1 MFRKVHDV
9 EIPPLQD
16 GATIKL
22 KKKGNICIL
31 KLSGKL
37 NLYNIYQVEFFFNQ
51 LVEKGNKSII
61 LDLKKVNYLDSSGL
75 GGLLKMSTDIKKY
88 NGNMS
93 ICRLQD
99 YPKNLVK
106 MACLEYTLL
115 VSSSVRESI
124 KKLKQAS

>member
-1 MFRKVHDV
+1 MFRKVHDI
-9 EIPPLQD
+9 ETPILRD
-16 GATIKL
+16 GTIKL
-22 KKKGNICIL
+22 KKKGNVCIL

-37 NLYNIYQVEFFFNQ
+37 DLYNIYQVETFYNQ

-61 LDLKKVNYLDSSGL
+61 LDLKKVSYLDSSGL

-88 NGNMS
+88 DGNMS
-93 ICRLQD
+93 ICRLQGHS
-99 YPKNLVK
+99 KSLVK

>member
-1 MFRKVHDV
+1 MFRKVHDI
-9 EIPPLQD
+9 ETPILRD
-16 GATIKL
+16 GTIKL
-22 KKKGNICIL
+22 KKKGNVCIL

-37 NLYNIYQVEFFFNQ
+37 DLYNIYQVETFYNQ

-99 YPKNLVK
+99 SPKSLVK
-106 MACLEYTLL
+106 TTCLGYTFLM
-115 VSSSVRESI
+115 SDSVRESI

>member
-9 EIPPLQD
+9 EIPALQD
-16 GATIKL
+16 GAIKL

-37 NLYNIYQVEFFFNQ
+37 DLYNIYQVEIFFNQ

-61 LDLKKVNYLDSSGL
+61 LDLKKVSYLDSSGL

-99 YPKNLVK
+99 HPKSLVK
-106 MACLEYTLL
+106 MACLEYTFL
-115 VSSSVRESI
+115 VSGSVRESI
-124 KKLKQAS
+124 KKLRQAS

>member
-1 MFRKVHDV
+1 MFRKVHDI
-9 EIPPLQD
+9 ETPILRD
-16 GATIKL
+16 GTIKL
-22 KKKGNICIL
+22 KKKGNVCIL
-31 KLSGKL
+31 KLGGKL
-37 NLYNIYQVEFFFNQ
+37 DLYNIYQVEIFFNQ

-61 LDLKKVNYLDSSGL
+61 LDLKKVSYLDSSGL

-106 MACLEYTLL
+106 RACLEYPLL
-115 VSSSVRESI
+115 VSDSVRESI
-124 KKLKQAS
+124 KKLRQS

>member
-9 EIPPLQD
+9 EIPTLRD
-16 GATIKL
+16 GTIKL
-22 KKKGNICIL
+22 KKKGSVCIL

-37 NLYNIYQVEFFFNQ
+37 DLYNIYQVEIFFNQ
-51 LVEKGNKSII
+51 LVEKDNKSII

-99 YPKNLVK
+99 YPKSLVK
-106 MACLEYTLL
+106 MACLEYTFL

-124 KKLKQAS
+124 KKLRQAN

>member
-22 KKKGNICIL
+22 KKKGSICIL

-37 NLYNIYQVEFFFNQ
+37 DLYNIYQVEFFFNQ

-61 LDLKKVNYLDSSGL
+61 LDLKKVSYLDSSGL

-99 YPKNLVK
+99 YPKSLVK
-106 MACLEYTLL
+106 RACLEYPFL
-115 VSSSVRESI
+115 VSDSVRESI
-124 KKLKQAS
+124 KKLRQS

>member
-1 MFRKVHDV
+1 MFRKVHDI
-9 EIPPLQD
+9 ETPILRD
-16 GATIKL
+16 GAIKL
-22 KKKGNICIL
+22 KKKGNVCIL

-37 NLYNIYQVEFFFNQ
+37 DLYNIYQVEIFFNQ

-61 LDLKKVNYLDSSGL
+61 LDLKKVSYLDSSGL

-99 YPKNLVK
+99 YPKSLVK
-106 MACLEYTLL
+106 SACLEYPLL
-115 VSSSVRESI
+115 VSDSVRESI
-124 KKLKQAS
+124 KKLRQS

>member
-16 GATIKL
+16 GVTIKL
-22 KKKGNICIL
+22 KKKGNIRIL

-37 NLYNIYQVEFFFNQ
+37 DLYNIYQVEIFFNH

-61 LDLKKVNYLDSSGL
+61 LDFKKVSYLDSSGL

-99 YPKNLVK
+99 YPKSLVK
-106 MACLEYTLL
+106 MACFDYTLL
-115 VSSSVRESI
+115 VSDSVRESI

>member
-9 EIPPLQD
+9 EIPTLRD
-16 GATIKL
+16 GTIKL
-22 KKKGNICIL
+22 KKKGSVCIL

-37 NLYNIYQVEFFFNQ
+37 DLYNIYQVEIFFNQ

-99 YPKNLVK
+99 HLKSLVK
-106 MACLEYTLL
+106 MACLEYTFL
-115 VSSSVRESI
+115 VSDSVRESI
-124 KKLKQAS
+124 KKLRQTR

>member
-1 MFRKVHDV
+1 MFSKVHGI
-9 EIPPLQD
+9 ETPILRD
-16 GATIKL
+16 GTIKL
-22 KKKGNICIL
+22 KKKGNVCIL

-37 NLYNIYQVEFFFNQ
+37 DLYNIYQVETFYNQ

-99 YPKNLVK
+99 HPKSLVK
-106 MACLEYTLL
+106 MTCLEYTFL
-115 VSSSVRESI
+115 VSGSVRESI
-124 KKLKQAS
+124 KKLRQAS

>member
-9 EIPPLQD
+9 EIPTLRD
-16 GATIKL
+16 DTIKL
-22 KKKGNICIL
+22 KKKGSVCIL

-37 NLYNIYQVEFFFNQ
+37 DLYNIYQVEIFFNQ

-61 LDLKKVNYLDSSGL
+61 LDLKKVDYLDGSGL

-99 YPKNLVK
+99 YPKSLVK
-106 MACLEYTLL
+106 MACLEYTFL
-115 VSSSVRESI
+115 VSDSVRESI
-124 KKLKQAS
+124 KKLRQTR

>member
-1 MFRKVHDV
+1 MNDLIAFEFLSRIVEAKTRSHRLLRWCVVH
-9 EIPPLQD
+9 
-16 GATIKL
+16 
-22 KKKGNICIL
+22 
-31 KLSGKL
+31 
-37 NLYNIYQVEFFFNQ
+37 LYNIYQVEIFFNQ

-99 YPKNLVK
+99 YPKSLVK
-106 MACLEYTLL
+106 MACLEYTFL
-115 VSSSVRESI
+115 VSDSVRESI
-124 KKLKQAS
+124 KKLRQTR

>member
-1 MFRKVHDV
+1 MFRKVHDI
-9 EIPPLQD
+9 ETPILRD
-16 GATIKL
+16 GTIKL
-22 KKKGNICIL
+22 KKKGNVCIL

-37 NLYNIYQVEFFFNQ
+37 DLYNIYQVETFYNQ

-99 YPKNLVK
+99 YPKSLVK
-106 MACLEYTLL
+106 MACLEYTFL
-115 VSSSVRESI
+115 VSDSVRESI
-124 KKLKQAS
+124 KKLRQTR

>member
-9 EIPPLQD
+9 GIPTLRD
-16 GATIKL
+16 GTIKL
-22 KKKGNICIL
+22 KKKGSVCIL

-37 NLYNIYQVEFFFNQ
+37 DLYNIYQVEIFFNQ

-61 LDLKKVNYLDSSGL
+61 LDLKKVSYLDSSGL

-99 YPKNLVK
+99 YPKSLVK
-106 MACLEYTLL
+106 MTCLEYTFL
-115 VSSSVRESI
+115 VSGSVRESI
-124 KKLKQAS
+124 KKLRQAN

>member
-9 EIPPLQD
+9 EIPALRD
-16 GATIKL
+16 GTIKL
-22 KKKGNICIL
+22 KKKGSVCIL

-37 NLYNIYQVEFFFNQ
+37 DLYNIYQVEIFFNQ

-61 LDLKKVNYLDSSGL
+61 LDLKKVSYLDSSGL

-106 MACLEYTLL
+106 RACLDYTLL
-115 VSSSVRESI
+115 VSGSVRESI
-124 KKLKQAS
+124 KKLRQAS

>member
-9 EIPPLQD
+9 EIPTLRD
-16 GATIKL
+16 GTIKL
-22 KKKGNICIL
+22 KKKGSVCIL

-37 NLYNIYQVEFFFNQ
+37 DLYNIYQVEIFFNQ

-61 LDLKKVNYLDSSGL
+61 LDLKKVSYLDSSGL

-99 YPKNLVK
+99 YPKSLVK
-106 MACLEYTLL
+106 MTCFDYTFLM
-115 VSSSVRESI
+115 SDSVRESI
-124 KKLKQAS
+124 KKLRQAS

>member
-1 MFRKVHDV
+1 MFRKVHDI
-9 EIPPLQD
+9 ETPILRD
-16 GATIKL
+16 GAIKL
-22 KKKGNICIL
+22 KKKGSICIL

-37 NLYNIYQVEFFFNQ
+37 DLYNTYQVEIFFNQ

-61 LDLKKVNYLDSSGL
+61 LDFKKVSYLDSNGL

-99 YPKNLVK
+99 YPKSLVK
-106 MACLEYTLL
+106 MTCLDYTLL
-115 VSSSVRESI
+115 MSNSVRESI
-124 KKLKQAS
+124 KKLRQAS

>member
-1 MFRKVHDV
+1 MFRRVHDV
-9 EIPPLQD
+9 ETPILRD
-16 GATIKL
+16 GTIKL

-37 NLYNIYQVEFFFNQ
+37 DLYNIYQVEIFFNQ

-61 LDLKKVNYLDSSGL
+61 LDLKKVSYLDSSGL

-99 YPKNLVK
+99 YPKSLVK
-106 MACLEYTLL
+106 TACLEYTFL

-124 KKLKQAS
+124 KKLRQAN

>member
-9 EIPPLQD
+9 GIPTLRD
-16 GATIKL
+16 GTIKL
-22 KKKGNICIL
+22 KKKGRVCIL

-37 NLYNIYQVEFFFNQ
+37 DLYNIYQVEIFFNQ

-61 LDLKKVNYLDSSGL
+61 LDLKKVSYLDSSGL

-99 YPKNLVK
+99 YPKSLVK
-106 MACLEYTLL
+106 MTCLEYTFL
-115 VSSSVRESI
+115 VSGSVRESI
-124 KKLKQAS
+124 KKLRQAN

>member
-1 MFRKVHDV
+1 MFRKIHDI
-9 EIPPLQD
+9 ETPILRD
-16 GATIKL
+16 GTIKL
-22 KKKGNICIL
+22 KKKGNVCIL

-37 NLYNIYQVEFFFNQ
+37 DLYNIYQVETFYNQ

-93 ICRLQD
+93 ICRLQGH
-99 YPKNLVK
+99 PKSLVK

>member
-1 MFRKVHDV
+1 MFRKVHDI
-9 EIPPLQD
+9 ETPILRD
-16 GATIKL
+16 GAIKL
-22 KKKGNICIL
+22 KKKGNVCIL

-37 NLYNIYQVEFFFNQ
+37 DLYNIYQVETFYNQ

-61 LDLKKVNYLDSSGL
+61 LDLKKVSYLDSSGL

-93 ICRLQD
+93 ICRLQV

-106 MACLEYTLL
+106 MACLEYTFL
-115 VSSSVRESI
+115 VSDSVRESI
-124 KKLKQAS
+124 KKLRQAS

>member
-1 MFRKVHDV
+1 MFRKVHDI
-9 EIPPLQD
+9 ETPILRD
-16 GATIKL
+16 GAIKL
-22 KKKGNICIL
+22 KKKGNVCIL

-37 NLYNIYQVEFFFNQ
+37 DLYNIYQVETFYNQ

-61 LDLKKVNYLDSSGL
+61 LDLKKVSYLDSSGL

-93 ICRLQD
+93 ICRLQGH
-99 YPKNLVK
+99 PKNLVK

-115 VSSSVRESI
+115 VSDSVRESI
-124 KKLKQAS
+124 KKLRQAS

>member
-1 MFRKVHDV
+1 MFRKAHNV
-9 EIPPLQD
+9 EIPALQD
-16 GATIKL
+16 GAIKL
-22 KKKGNICIL
+22 KKKGNVCIL

-37 NLYNIYQVEFFFNQ
+37 DLHNIYQVEIFFNQ

-61 LDLKKVNYLDSSGL
+61 LDLKKVSYLDSSGL

-106 MACLEYTLL
+106 MACLEYPLL

>member
-1 MFRKVHDV
+1 MFRKVHDI
-9 EIPPLQD
+9 ETPILRD
-16 GATIKL
+16 GTIKL
-22 KKKGNICIL
+22 KKKGNVCIL

-37 NLYNIYQVEFFFNQ
+37 DLYNIYQVETFYNQ

-61 LDLKKVNYLDSSGL
+61 LDFKKVNYLDSSGL

-99 YPKNLVK
+99 YPKSLVK
-106 MACLEYTLL
+106 MTCLEYTLL
-115 VSSSVRESI
+115 VSGSVRESI
-124 KKLKQAS
+124 KKLRQAS

>member
-9 EIPPLQD
+9 EIPALQD
-16 GATIKL
+16 GTIKL

-37 NLYNIYQVEFFFNQ
+37 DLYNIYQVEIFFNQ

-115 VSSSVRESI
+115 VSDSVRESI
-124 KKLKQAS
+124 KKLRQAS

>member
-1 MFRKVHDV
+1 MFRKVHNV
-9 EIPPLQD
+9 EIPALQD
-16 GATIKL
+16 GAIKL
-22 KKKGNICIL
+22 KKKGNVCIL

-37 NLYNIYQVEFFFNQ
+37 DLHNIYQVEIFFNQ
-51 LVEKGNKSII
+51 LVEKGNKSIV
-61 LDLKKVNYLDSSGL
+61 LDLKKVSYLDSSGL

-106 MACLEYTLL
+106 MACLEYPLL

>member
-1 MFRKVHDV
+1 MFRKVHDI
-9 EIPPLQD
+9 ETPILRD
-16 GATIKL
+16 GTIKL
-22 KKKGNICIL
+22 KKKGNVCIL

-37 NLYNIYQVEFFFNQ
+37 DLYNIYQVETFYNQ

-61 LDLKKVNYLDSSGL
+61 LDFKKVNYLDSSGL

-99 YPKNLVK
+99 YPKSLVK
-106 MACLEYTLL
+106 MTCLEYTFL
-115 VSSSVRESI
+115 VSDSVRESI
-124 KKLKQAS
+124 KKLRQTR

>member
-1 MFRKVHDV
+1 MFRKVHGI
-9 EIPPLQD
+9 ETPILRD
-16 GATIKL
+16 GTIKL
-22 KKKGNICIL
+22 KKKGNFCIL

-37 NLYNIYQVEFFFNQ
+37 DLYNIYQVETFYNQ

-99 YPKNLVK
+99 YPKSLVK
-106 MACLEYTLL
+106 MTCLEYTFL
-115 VSSSVRESI
+115 VSDSVRESI
-124 KKLKQAS
+124 KKLRQTR

>member
-1 MFRKVHDV
+1 M
-9 EIPPLQD
+9 
-16 GATIKL
+16 
-22 KKKGNICIL
+22 
-31 KLSGKL
+31 
-37 NLYNIYQVEFFFNQ
+37 
-51 LVEKGNKSII
+51 
-61 LDLKKVNYLDSSGL
+61 DLKKVSYLDSSGL

-106 MACLEYTLL
+106 SACLEYTLL

>member
-9 EIPPLQD
+9 EIPTLRD
-16 GATIKL
+16 GTIKL
-22 KKKGNICIL
+22 KKKGSVCIL

-37 NLYNIYQVEFFFNQ
+37 DLYNIYQVEIFFNQ
-51 LVEKGNKSII
+51 LVEKGDKSII

-99 YPKNLVK
+99 HPKSLVK
-106 MACLEYTLL
+106 MTCLEYTFL
-115 VSSSVRESI
+115 VSDSVRESI
-124 KKLKQAS
+124 KKLRQTR

>member
-1 MFRKVHDV
+1 MFRKAHNV
-9 EIPPLQD
+9 EIPALQD
-16 GATIKL
+16 GAIKL
-22 KKKGNICIL
+22 KKKGNVCIL

-37 NLYNIYQVEFFFNQ
+37 DLHNIYQVEIFFNQ
-51 LVEKGNKSII
+51 LVEKGNKSIV
-61 LDLKKVNYLDSSGL
+61 LDLKKVSYLDSSGL

-106 MACLEYTLL
+106 MACLEYPLL

>member
-1 MFRKVHDV
+1 MFRKVHDI
-9 EIPPLQD
+9 ETPILRN
-16 GATIKL
+16 GGIKL
-22 KKKGNICIL
+22 KKKGNVCIL
-31 KLSGKL
+31 KISGKL
-37 NLYNIYQVEFFFNQ
+37 DLYNIYQVETFYNQ

-99 YPKNLVK
+99 DPKSLVK

-115 VSSSVRESI
+115 VSDSVRKSI
-124 KKLKQAS
+124 KKLRQAS